1 MKKIETIGGKQVGKK
16 IAKNCHVKYYLR
28 PKISA
33 AMDIR
38 AQRLTVRLI

>member
-1 MKKIETIGGKQVGKK
+1 MYINMDEARMNIN
-16 IAKNCHVKYYLR
+16 IHPIHIYYYLR

-33 AMDIR
+33 AVDIR